1 MRDECHARD
10 GKRSI
15 VDSSGA
21 HSRPFATSRSR
32 SRSQHVNNRN
42 QTHVDVTV
50 HQEQGTRRCAPHT
63 HMTQP
68 VGGPSTSTS
77 VQRAQSETITCSLYD
92 PTVGTDSHL
101 SSLSRPLPSRE
112 REHEPKTAS
121 NVLEC
126 GA

>member
-68 VGGPSTSTS
+68 GRWTINQHVGATSAVRNHHLLS
-77 VQRAQSETITCSLYD
+77 IRPD
-92 PTVGTDSHL
+92 RRNRL
-101 SSLSRPLPSRE
+101 SSFVIE
-112 REHEPKTAS
+112 QATAIA
-121 NVLEC
+121 
-126 GA
+126 GART